1 MPTLIDHYVMKDNTY
16 EVELLQ
22 TDWPIPNVFC
32 QNYYFGHDIQTT
44 YDETPITHYV
54 GGTDEALNQNLPGWL
69 INWSQTQISDTNH
82 FSYQIL
88 PMNDHELKS
97 YTVNLQ
103 IINRDGK
110 MFTQSFKI
118 ILFKIE
124 KNAQP
129 YSFAAG
135 SDGNTV
141 DVTSN
146 PPKF

>member
-1 MPTLIDHYVMKDNTY
+1 
-16 EVELLQ
+16 
-22 TDWPIPNVFC
+22 
-32 QNYYFGHDIQTT
+32 
-44 YDETPITHYV
+44 
-54 GGTDEALNQNLPGWL
+54 
-69 INWSQTQISDTNH
+69 
-82 FSYQIL
+82 
-88 PMNDHELKS
+88 
-97 YTVNLQ
+97 
-103 IINRDGK
+103 